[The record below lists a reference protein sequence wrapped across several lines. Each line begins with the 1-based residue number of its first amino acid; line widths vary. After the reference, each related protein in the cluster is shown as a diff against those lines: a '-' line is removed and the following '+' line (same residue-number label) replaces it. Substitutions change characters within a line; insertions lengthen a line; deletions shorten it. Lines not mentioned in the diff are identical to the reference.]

1 MLFKAADKFSVE
13 DFHK

>member
-13 DFHK
+13 DFDK